1 MLRTASNTPRVT
13 AQRVLAL
20 AALGAIVAV
29 VPVLGLAAPAQA
41 HNYLVSSTPAA
52 GETLTELPEEFSI
65 TTNEALLDLGGE
77 GAGFALEVIDADGLY
92 YGDGCTTVAGDTMSV
107 PAAIGAAGDY
117 SVIWQVVT
125 ADGHTVSDEFTF
137 TWAPTGA
144 SVASE
149 GSTEPQRCDTAGEGT
164 TTDDP
169 AVEPTEGSTEPGAA
183 TGDTDGD
190 STTAPAVNVGDVLW
204 IGGTVVVVGLAIGIT
219 LLVTGRKKK
228 K

>member
-52 GETLTELPEEFSI
+52 GETLSELPEEFSI

-92 YGDGCTTVAGDTMSV
+92 YGDGCVAVSDASMSSV
-107 PAAIGAAGDY
+107 AAIGDAGEY
-117 SVIWQVVT
+117 TVLWQVVS
-125 ADGHTVSDEFTF
+125 ADGHPVSGEYAF
-137 TWAPTGA
+137 TWDPTDA
-144 SVASE
+144 SVAST
-149 GSTEPQRCDTAGEGT
+149 GSAAAPVCGTEPDDSATASPPE
-164 TTDDP
+164 
-169 AVEPTEGSTEPGAA
+169 
-183 TGDTDGD
+183 DTDG
-190 STTAPAVNVGDVLW
+190 SAAAVADADLGDVIW
-204 IGGTVVVVGLAIGIT
+204 IGGAIVAVVLAIGVT
-219 LLVTGRKKK
+219 LFVTGRRKK
-228 K
+228 